1 MGAVETF
8 WRGMSWVEPKY
19 TKSVTDK
26 AGKELS
32 ASAFPAATAL
42 EVIANFRASHN
53 YPLNIIQDGLR
64 KRARTITS
72 NVLIAQRM
80 KRLSSIT
87 AKLTRFP
94 TMRLSMMQDT
104 GGCRAVMP
112 TVSEVRRLVTSYTR
126 SNVKHKLHQHDDYIL
141 KPKASG
147 YRGVH
152 LIYRYYSDRKTTYNG
167 LKIEMQIR
175 TQLQHYWATAVETV
189 GNFTSQ
195 ALKASSGQIEWL
207 RFFALMGSV
216 MANLEDNP
224 LVPGTPSSNRELK
237 EELKHYAIKPSVV
250 ELLDAYRVTIQKLNE
265 GNAHYFIVVLDAP
278 NRFVN
283 ISGYPKGDFVRA
295 SADYLEK
302 EESIRGTSKNAVLVS
317 ADSTA
322 LLERAYPNYFLDT
335 HKFSEVLKKA
345 IGPRTIRPNLF
356 QPELF

>member
-1 MGAVETF
+1 MN
-8 WRGMSWVEPKY
+8 WVEPKY
-19 TKSVTDK
+19 SKAITDRS
-26 AGKELS
+26 GKEL
-32 ASAFPAATAL
+32 ATSAFPNAKAL
-42 EVIANFRASHN
+42 DVIANFRASHN

-94 TMRLSMMQDT
+94 TMRLSMMQDI

-112 TVSEVRRLVTSYTR
+112 SVSEVRRLVKSYTGSKVR
-126 SNVKHKLHQHDDYIL
+126 HELHQHDDYIL

-152 LIYRYYSDRKTTYNG
+152 LIYRYHSDKKSTFNG

-189 GNFTSQ
+189 GTFTKQ
-195 ALKASSGQIEWL
+195 ALKASSGETEWL
-207 RFFALMGSV
+207 RFFSLMGSV
-216 MANLEDNP
+216 IANLEQSPIVPDTPTNP
-224 LVPGTPSSNRELK
+224 IALIKELK
-237 EELKHYAIKPSVV
+237 QYAKKLDVV
-250 ELLDAYRVTIQKLNE
+250 NLLNAYTVTIQHLNE
-265 GNAHYFIVVLDAP
+265 QDAHYFIVVLDAQSQS
-278 NRFVN
+278 VN
-283 ISGYPKGDFVRA
+283 ISGFPKNEFSNA
-295 SADYLEK
+295 SAAYLDK

-317 ADSTA
+317 ADSVA

-335 HKFSEVLKKA
+335 RKFVELLTAA
-345 IGPRTIRPNLF
+345 IGPSFNKLDLI